1 MYVYCAYMYSLYLC
15 VYCFSVYRYI
25 YLGVCSFC
33 AVATLRR
40 GALLF
45 LCNLCSRFHH
55 CSRFDH
61 FCRVMR
67 WLLAFC
73 TSIPLQAFLC
83 TFCRTFCPQRLQR
96 SFYAVFRAVL
106 SGLIVWRVHLHSLHH
121 LSRLYSLI
129 CGKIAVFRG
138 V

>member
-1 MYVYCAYMYSLYLC
+1 MYSLYLC
-15 VYCFSVYRYI
+15 VHCFSVYRYI

-45 LCNLCSRFHH
+45 LCNLCNPYSMFLIKSLYS
-55 CSRFDH
+55 C
-61 FCRVMR
+61 FCRT
-67 WLLAFC
+67 FC
-73 TSIPLQAFLC
+73 PFALC
-83 TFCRTFCPQRLQR
+83 LSCVPSLRSLRTFCRTFCPQTFSTFILCG
-96 SFYAVFRAVL
+96 FRAVL
-106 SGLIVWRVHLHSLHH
+106 SGLIVWRVHLHRLHR